1 MYAKHIDHGTLRNV
15 PIIIFLTDKRNSY
28 HELNRGKFHPSAL
41 ASSPSLLV
49 SARTVQLP
57 LSLVGPSV
65 RQDLPHHYN
74 TLPNSSTKLND
85 YLRVEMI

>member
-15 PIIIFLTDKRNSY
+15 PIIRFLTDKRNSY

-49 SARTVQLP
+49 SARTEQLP
-57 LSLVGPSV
+57 PSLVGPSV
-65 RQDLPHHYN
+65 RQDLPHHYY

-85 YLRVEMI
+85 H